1 LADKLNKVN
10 AKDLSA
16 EELYNVFSE
25 IVKMGKEYSLSIEIC
40 AEELPVEE
48 LGLKKAQCVDGDLI
62 NELKREKG
70 FRNNIKY
77 KKDKNKRKECGCVQS
92 VDVGMF
98 NTCRHFCIYCYANHG
113 RNSIVKTYKNMM

>member
-1 LADKLNKVN
+1 MNKVN